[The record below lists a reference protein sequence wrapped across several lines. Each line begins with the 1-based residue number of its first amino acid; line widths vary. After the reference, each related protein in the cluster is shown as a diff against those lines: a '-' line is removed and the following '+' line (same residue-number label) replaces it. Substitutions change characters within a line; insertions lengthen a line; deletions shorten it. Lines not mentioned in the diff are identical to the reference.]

1 MADPLSSIPPGT
13 KKETD
18 VVTRKVFINGTVLS
32 NQVLLS
38 QITIN
43 KSFNKIASAKIIFFD
58 GSASNRDFPLSNDD
72 KFKPGSTIKIQ
83 LGYHGEAD
91 TVFEGIIIKHSI
103 KVRQHASSLL
113 TIEAKD
119 KAVKLTMAR
128 KSVYHINKKDSDVIK
143 ELAGDLAGDID
154 ATQFSFKQ
162 LVQFDTTDWDF
173 IVTRAEANGMFVLTD
188 DGKLNAKK
196 PSSSGTAVLK
206 ATYGDN
212 IWDFEAEM
220 DARKQVK
227 QITSHSWDFTKQKV
241 EESPPGTAT
250 FSENGNIPSDQ
261 LGNVLNA
268 EIKLQHSGHLTD
280 DQLKD
285 WSNAYAM
292 RNHLLKIIGRV
303 RIKGDASVKPG
314 NIITLAG
321 VGDRFNG
328 NVFVTGVLHHY
339 EGSWQ
344 TDIQFGW
351 RDDWFYKKE
360 DVMNKPAA
368 GLLPGIN
375 GLQIGI
381 VLDVNDTEDG
391 GQYRIKVHVPIIT
404 SGNEGIWARVA
415 TLDAGDSRGVYFRP
429 QVNDEVVIG
438 FLNDDPREAIVLGYL
453 HSKDSKKSPLP
464 ADEGKEQYGFVTK
477 EKMKLIFDDS
487 NKRVTIVATTPSGEK
502 SIVMNDDSSAFI
514 MKDENGNTIKMDAS
528 GITIQSSKNV
538 VIKGSQVMIN

>member
-1 MADPLSSIPPGT
+1 MADTLSSISPGT

-32 NQVLLS
+32 NQTLLS

-83 LGYHGEAD
+83 LGYHGEVD

-128 KSVYHINKKDSDVIK
+128 KSVYHINETDSDVIK
-143 ELAGDLAGDID
+143 ELASDLAGDID
-154 ATQFSFKQ
+154 ATKFSFKQ

-220 DARKQVK
+220 DARKQIK

-241 EESPPGTAT
+241 EESDPGAAT
-250 FSENGNIPSDQ
+250 FSENGNLSSND
-261 LGNVLNA
+261 LGGVLNA
-268 EIKLQHSGHLTD
+268 EIKLNHSGHLTE
-280 DQLKD
+280 DQLND

-314 NIITLAG
+314 N
-321 VGDRFNG
+321 
-328 NVFVTGVLHHY
+328 
-339 EGSWQ
+339 
-344 TDIQFGW
+344 
-351 RDDWFYKKE
+351 
-360 DVMNKPAA
+360 
-368 GLLPGIN
+368 
-375 GLQIGI
+375 
-381 VLDVNDTEDG
+381 
-391 GQYRIKVHVPIIT
+391 
-404 SGNEGIWARVA
+404 
-415 TLDAGDSRGVYFRP
+415 
-429 QVNDEVVIG
+429 
-438 FLNDDPREAIVLGYL
+438 
-453 HSKDSKKSPLP
+453 
-464 ADEGKEQYGFVTK
+464 
-477 EKMKLIFDDS
+477 
-487 NKRVTIVATTPSGEK
+487 
-502 SIVMNDDSSAFI
+502 
-514 MKDENGNTIKMDAS
+514 
-528 GITIQSSKNV
+528 
-538 VIKGSQVMIN
+538 